1 MIREY
6 TTKSATVTEIIEDE
20 CHNNRAEFNGADGLR
35 TSRKCL
41 FIDYESDN
49 SEIVVHNLTEEELR
63 EIKKIIGDL

>member
-20 CHNNRAEFNGADGLR
+20 CHNNRVEFHGADGLR

-41 FIDYESDN
+41 FIDYERDN

-63 EIKKIIGDL
+63 DIKKIIGEL